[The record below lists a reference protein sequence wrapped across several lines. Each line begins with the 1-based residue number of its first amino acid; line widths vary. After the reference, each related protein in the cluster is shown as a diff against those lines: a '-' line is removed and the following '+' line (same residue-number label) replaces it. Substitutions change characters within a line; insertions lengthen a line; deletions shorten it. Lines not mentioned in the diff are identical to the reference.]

1 MRIFNLCQPLS
12 CSPVSQFVSRLL
24 SVRGDFSV
32 QNLTLLIV
40 FLMIVNTVKYGWLFE
55 KKGWLFEKRVTF
67 LIQKSHPST
76 FILKILKLLYFLV
89 ILFYLVKLLRVTFL
103 FWIFHFKNLTLTQL
117 KPLILLYF
125 LWVGVTFYI
134 FFYFYFKNNIIEIGV
149 V

>member
-1 MRIFNLCQPLS
+1 MRIFHLCQPLS
-12 CSPVSQFVSRLL
+12 CSQVSQFVSRLL
-24 SVRGDFSV
+24 PVRGDFSV

-67 LIQKSHPST
+67 LIQKSHPSI
-76 FILKILKLLYFLV
+76 FILKILKLLYFLF
-89 ILFYLVKLLRVTFL
+89 ILLYLLKLLRVTFL
-103 FWIFHFKNLTLTQL
+103 FWIFYFKNLTLTQL
-117 KPLILLYF
+117 QPLILLHF

>member
-1 MRIFNLCQPLS
+1 MRIFHLCQPLS

-24 SVRGDFSV
+24 PVRGDFSV

-67 LIQKSHPST
+67 LIQKYHPST
-76 FILKILKLLYFLV
+76 LILKIIKLLYFLF
-89 ILFYLVKLLRVTFL
+89 ILLYLLKLLRVTFL
-103 FWIFHFKNLTLTQL
+103 FWIFHFKNITLTQL
-117 KPLILLYF
+117 KPLILLHF
-125 LWVGVTFYI
+125 LGVGVTFYI

>member
-1 MRIFNLCQPLS
+1 MRIFHLCQPLS
-12 CSPVSQFVSRLL
+12 CSPVSQFVSRIL

-76 FILKILKLLYFLV
+76 LILKIIKLLYFLF
-89 ILFYLVKLLRVTFL
+89 ILLYLLKLLRVTFL
-103 FWIFHFKNLTLTQL
+103 FWIFDFKNLTLTQL
-117 KPLILLYF
+117 KPLILLHF
-125 LWVGVTFYI
+125 LGVRVTFYI

>member
-1 MRIFNLCQPLS
+1 MRIFHLCQPLS

-24 SVRGDFSV
+24 PVRGDFLI

-67 LIQKSHPST
+67 LIQKSHPSI
-76 FILKILKLLYFLV
+76 FILKIIKLLYFLV
-89 ILFYLVKLLRVTFL
+89 ILLYLLKLLRVTFL
-103 FWIFHFKNLTLTQL
+103 FWIFDFKNLTLTQL
-117 KPLILLYF
+117 KPLILLHF
-125 LWVGVTFYI
+125 LGVEVTFYI